1 MRSMAASQRFLFV
14 VLCVLLLAFAGIGTI
29 QYRQFQDLQRSTSQ
43 GEDNVMWNYFQL
55 YNEALRFQ
63 SSLLH
68 EPQPS
73 FQLRYD
79 ILVSRMDLVL
89 ESKDRNL
96 LQQTEIY
103 QQASKAIRHYIS
115 LADIWLGPDA
125 TKTLDNL
132 AHQELRQQ
140 LASLLPLLHQLTLEV
155 NQQATL
161 FDVARRDSVRQQ
173 IITTTLIATLQ
184 FTLLFVLAL
193 LIWRQMN
200 ISFLQHKLMQQLND
214 KLLRANQAAEAG
226 TRAKS
231 SFLANMSHEIRT
243 PMNGILGMLSLLADR
258 DMDPRERDYLETA
271 RESANHLLGLLND
284 ILDVSKLEEG
294 KIELQLTPHHLP
306 QLLEDIRAL
315 MQSNCDAKGIKLTLT
330 VAPDTPGWLM
340 IDPLRVR
347 QILFN
352 LVSNAIKFTH
362 QGEVKIHVDST
373 LLAQD
378 RHSVRISIQDT
389 GIGMSKNQLKN
400 LFQRFAQADVSITRQ
415 YGGSGLGLEISR
427 NLARLMGGD
436 ISVESNEG
444 HGSTFTYIW
453 PTRATTPSIV
463 CLPYKPMDQESYRI
477 LLVDDNATNRK
488 VIGAMLDSVGHHVTL
503 AVQGEEALEKLGHTA
518 FDLVLMDV
526 QMPVMDGLVATTRI
540 RTSQMQWAHIPIIAL
555 TADAMP
561 ESKQYYL
568 SHGMNGYI
576 TKPINKETLVNEI
589 NKSMSNELI
598 RHNYVSSDNKCNAH
612 GT

>member
-1 MRSMAASQRFLFV
+1 MRAMAASQRFLLV

-29 QYRQFQDLQRSTSQ
+29 QYRQFQDLERSSSQ

-63 SSLLH
+63 NALLH
-68 EPQPS
+68 ESQPT

-79 ILVSRMDLVL
+79 ILVSRMNLAL

-103 QQASKAIRHYIS
+103 QQASKAMRHYIS
-115 LADIWLGPDA
+115 LADIWLGPDSA
-125 TKTLDNL
+125 KTLDPQ

-140 LASLLPLLHQLTLEV
+140 LIPLLPLLHQLTLEV

-161 FDVARRDSVRQQ
+161 FDVARRDGVREQ

-200 ISFLQHKLMQQLND
+200 ISFLQHKLMQQLNE

-258 DMDPRERDYLETA
+258 DMDPRERDYLDTA

-284 ILDVSKLEEG
+284 ILDISKLEEG
-294 KIELQLTPHHLP
+294 KIVLQHAPHHLP

-315 MQSNCDAKGIKLTLT
+315 MQSNCDEKGIKLTLT
-330 VAPDTPGWLM
+330 VAPDTPEWLM
-340 IDPLRVR
+340 IDSLRVR

-352 LVSNAIKFTH
+352 LLSNAIKFTH
-362 QGEVKIHVDST
+362 QGEIHIHVDST
-373 LLAQD
+373 LLEQD
-378 RHSVRISIQDT
+378 RHSVRIAIADT
-389 GIGMSKNQLKN
+389 GIGMSKYQLNN

-436 ISVESNEG
+436 ISVKSREG
-444 HGSTFTYIW
+444 HGSTFTFLW
-453 PTRATTPSIV
+453 PTRTTIPSIV
-463 CLPYKPMDQESYRI
+463 CLPACQMDLPSYRI

-488 VIGAMLDSVGHHVTL
+488 VIGAMLDSVGHNVTL
-503 AVQGEEALEKLGHTA
+503 AVQGEEALEKLGHTE

-540 RTSQMQWAHIPIIAL
+540 RTSSQPWATIPIIAL

-576 TKPINKETLVNEI
+576 TKPINKETLLNEI
-589 NKSMSNELI
+589 NKQIHHERFERKPTVCDVL
-598 RHNYVSSDNKCNAH
+598 RQ
-612 GT
+612 

>member
-29 QYRQFQDLQRSTSQ
+29 QYRQFQDLERSTSQ

-68 EPQPS
+68 EPQTT

-89 ESKDRNL
+89 ESKDRSL

-103 QQASKAIRHYIS
+103 QQASKAIRSYIS
-115 LADIWLGPDA
+115 LADIWLGPDS
-125 TKTLDNL
+125 TKLLDKF

-161 FDVARRDSVRQQ
+161 FDVARRDSVRKQ

-184 FTLLFVLAL
+184 FALLFVLAL
-193 LIWRQMN
+193 LVWRQMN

-294 KIELQLTPHHLP
+294 KIELQLASHHLP

-330 VAPDTPGWLM
+330 IAPDTPEWLM
-340 IDPLRVR
+340 LDPLRVR

-373 LLAQD
+373 LLGQD

-389 GIGMSKNQLKN
+389 GIGMNKSQLKN
-400 LFQRFAQADVSITRQ
+400 LFQRFAQADASITRQ

-436 ISVESNEG
+436 ISVESTEG
-444 HGSTFTYIW
+444 YGSTFTYIL
-453 PTRATTPSIV
+453 PTRATTPSIA
-463 CLPYKPMDQESYRI
+463 CLPSKPIDQESYRI

-488 VIGAMLDSVGHHVTL
+488 VISAMLDSVGHHVTL
-503 AVQGEEALEKLGHTA
+503 AVQGEDALEKLGRIE

-540 RTSQMQWAHIPIIAL
+540 RTSQTSWAHIPIIAL

-576 TKPINKETLVNEI
+576 TKPINKETLLNEI
-589 NKSMSNELI
+589 NKHISRDPHTPAAI
-598 RHNYVSSDNKCNAH
+598 AQGHN
-612 GT
+612 

>member
-1 MRSMAASQRFLFV
+1 MRSMAASQRSLFV

-63 SSLLH
+63 NALRHDS
-68 EPQPS
+68 QAK

-79 ILVSRMDLVL
+79 ILVSRMELVL

-96 LQQTEIY
+96 LQQTPIY
-103 QQASKAIRHYIS
+103 QQASKGIRRYIA
-115 LADIWLGPDA
+115 LADLWLGPGQD
-125 TKTLDNL
+125 KPLDQAARLQLN
-132 AHQELRQQ
+132 QQ
-140 LASLLPLLHQLTLEV
+140 LEQLIPQLHQLTLEV

-161 FDVARRDSVRQQ
+161 FDVARRDGVRKQ

-184 FTLLFVLAL
+184 FALLFVLAL

-200 ISFLQHKLMQQLND
+200 ISFLQHKMMQQLNE
-214 KLLRANQAAEAG
+214 KLIRANREAEAG
-226 TRAKS
+226 KRAKS

-258 DMDPRERDYLETA
+258 EMDPRERDYLDTA

-284 ILDVSKLEEG
+284 ILDISKLEEG
-294 KIELQLTPHHLP
+294 RIELLLAPHHLP
-306 QLLEDIRAL
+306 QLLEDSRAL
-315 MQSNCDAKGIKLTLT
+315 MQSSCDEKGIRLYLTL
-330 VAPDTPGWLM
+330 APDTPEWLM

-352 LVSNAIKFTH
+352 LLSNAIKFTH
-362 QGEVKIHVDST
+362 QGEVNVRVDSQP
-373 LLAQD
+373 LDKD
-378 RHSVRISIQDT
+378 RHAIRIAIQDT
-389 GIGMSKNQLKN
+389 GIGMSQHQIEN
-400 LFQRFAQADVSITRQ
+400 LFQRFSQADASITRQ

-436 ISVESNEG
+436 ISVESREG
-444 HGSTFTYIW
+444 CGSTFTYTW
-453 PTRATTPSIV
+453 PAQATTPSIV
-463 CLPYKPMDQESYRI
+463 CLPAKPVVQESYRI

-488 VIGAMLDSVGHHVTL
+488 VIGAMLNSVGHQVTL
-503 AVQGEEALEKLGHTA
+503 AVQGEEALAKLAQAT

-526 QMPVMDGLVATTRI
+526 QMPVMDGLAATTHI
-540 RTSQMQWAHIPIIAL
+540 RASRQHWANIPIIAL

-576 TKPINKETLVNEI
+576 TKPINKETLLGEI
-589 NKSMSNELI
+589 NKYVARDQRQRAMSIGNP
-598 RHNYVSSDNKCNAH
+598 A
-612 GT
+612 

>member
-29 QYRQFQDLQRSTSQ
+29 QYRQFQDLERSTSQ

-68 EPQPS
+68 EPQTT

-89 ESKDRNL
+89 ESKDRSL
-96 LQQTEIY
+96 LQQTQIY
-103 QQASKAIRHYIS
+103 QQASKAIRSYIS
-115 LADIWLGPDA
+115 LADIWLGPDS
-125 TKTLDNL
+125 TKLLDKF

-161 FDVARRDSVRQQ
+161 FDVARRDSVRKQ

-184 FTLLFVLAL
+184 FALLFVLAL
-193 LIWRQMN
+193 LVWRQMN

-294 KIELQLTPHHLP
+294 KIELQLASHHLP

-330 VAPDTPGWLM
+330 IAPDTPEWLM
-340 IDPLRVR
+340 LDPLRVR

-373 LLAQD
+373 LLGQD

-389 GIGMSKNQLKN
+389 GIGMNKSQLKN
-400 LFQRFAQADVSITRQ
+400 LFQRFAQADASITRQ

-436 ISVESNEG
+436 ISVESTEG
-444 HGSTFTYIW
+444 YGSTFTYIL

-463 CLPYKPMDQESYRI
+463 CLPSKPIDHESYRI

-488 VIGAMLDSVGHHVTL
+488 VISAMLDSVGHHVTL
-503 AVQGEEALEKLGHTA
+503 AVQGEDALEKLGRIE

-526 QMPVMDGLVATTRI
+526 QMPVMDGLMATTRI
-540 RTSQMQWAHIPIIAL
+540 RTSQTSWAHIPIIAL

-576 TKPINKETLVNEI
+576 TKPINKETLLNEI
-589 NKSMSNELI
+589 NKHISRDPHTPAAI
-598 RHNYVSSDNKCNAH
+598 AQGHN
-612 GT
+612 

>member
-63 SSLLH
+63 SALLH
-68 EPQPS
+68 DPQPT

-89 ESKDRNL
+89 ESKDRSL
-96 LQQTEIY
+96 LQQTAIY
-103 QQASKAIRHYIS
+103 QQASKAMRHYVA
-115 LADIWLGPDA
+115 LADLWLGPQRER
-125 TKTLDNL
+125 TLDG
-132 AHQELRQQ
+132 AAQRQLRQQ
-140 LASLLPLLHQLTLEV
+140 LNALLPLLHQLTLEV

-161 FDVARRDSVRQQ
+161 FDVARRDSVREQ
-173 IITTTLIATLQ
+173 IITTTLIATVQ
-184 FTLLFVLAL
+184 FALLFVLAL

-200 ISFLQHKLMQQLND
+200 ISFMQHKLMQQLNE
-214 KLLRANQAAEAG
+214 KLIRATRAAEAG

-258 DMDPRERDYLETA
+258 EMGPRERDYLETA

-284 ILDVSKLEEG
+284 ILDISKLEEG
-294 KIELQLTPHHLP
+294 KIALQLAPHHLP

-315 MQSNCDAKGIKLTLT
+315 LQSNCDEKGIRLTLT
-330 VAPDTPGWLM
+330 IAQGTPEWLM

-347 QILFN
+347 QILLN
-352 LVSNAIKFTH
+352 LLSNAIKFTH
-362 QGEVKIHVDST
+362 RGEVNIRIDSQS
-373 LLAQD
+373 LELN
-378 RHSVRISIQDT
+378 RHSIRIVIEDT
-389 GIGMSKNQLKN
+389 GIGMSQHQIDN

-436 ISVESNEG
+436 ITVSSQEG
-444 HGSTFTYIW
+444 SGSAFTYVW
-453 PTRATTPSIV
+453 PAQATTPSIV
-463 CLPYKPMDQESYRI
+463 CLYSKPADQACYRI

-488 VIGAMLDSVGHHVTL
+488 VIGAMLDTAGHQVTL
-503 AVQGEEALEKLGHTA
+503 AVQGQEALTMLA
-518 FDLVLMDV
+518 NDRFDLVLMDV
-526 QMPVMDGLVATTRI
+526 QMPVMDGLAATTHI
-540 RTSQMQWAHIPIIAL
+540 RSANTPWANIPIIAL

-561 ESKQYYL
+561 ESKHYYL

-576 TKPINKETLVNEI
+576 TKPINKETLLREI
-589 NKSMSNELI
+589 HQLLARERPTRSLTLG
-598 RHNYVSSDNKCNAH
+598 DQA
-612 GT
+612 

>member
-68 EPQPS
+68 ESQPT

-89 ESKDRNL
+89 ESKDRSL

-103 QQASKAIRHYIS
+103 QQASKAIRSYIS
-115 LADIWLGPDA
+115 LADIWLGPEA
-125 TKTLDNL
+125 TKPLDNL

-161 FDVARRDSVRQQ
+161 FDVARRDSVREQ

-184 FTLLFVLAL
+184 FALLFVLAL

-294 KIELQLTPHHLP
+294 KIELQLAPHHLP

-330 VAPDTPGWLM
+330 VAPDTPEWLM

-373 LLAQD
+373 LLEQD
-378 RHSVRISIQDT
+378 RHSISISIQDT
-389 GIGMSKNQLKN
+389 GIGMSKSQLKN

-436 ISVESNEG
+436 ISVESSEG

-453 PTRATTPSIV
+453 PARATTPSIV
-463 CLPYKPMDQESYRI
+463 CLPSKPLDQESYRI

-488 VIGAMLDSVGHHVTL
+488 VIGAMLDSVGHQVTL
-503 AVQGEEALEKLGHTA
+503 AVQGEEALEKLGHTE

-540 RTSQMQWAHIPIIAL
+540 RTSQMPWADIPIIAL

-576 TKPINKETLVNEI
+576 TKPINKETLLSEI
-589 NKSMSNELI
+589 N
-598 RHNYVSSDNKCNAH
+598 RHISH
-612 GT
+612 GRLKYNTAMRVTKQ

>member
-1 MRSMAASQRFLFV
+1 MRSMAANQRFLFI

-29 QYRQFQDLQRSTSQ
+29 QYRQFQDLERSTSQ

-55 YNEALRFQ
+55 YNEALRFHN
-63 SSLLH
+63 SLLNDSQ
-68 EPQPS
+68 PQ

-79 ILVSRMDLVL
+79 ILVSRMNLVL
-89 ESKDRNL
+89 ESKDRSL
-96 LQQTEIY
+96 LQQTDVY
-103 QQASKAIRHYIS
+103 QEASKAIRYYIF
-115 LADIWLGPDA
+115 LADTWLGPA
-125 TKTLDNL
+125 PTKQLDKL
-132 AHQELRQQ
+132 AHQQLRTQ
-140 LASLLPLLHQLTLEV
+140 LESLLPLLHQLTLEV
-155 NQQATL
+155 NQQATV
-161 FDVARRDSVRQQ
+161 FDVARREGVRKQ
-173 IITTTLIATLQ
+173 IITTTLIAALQ

-193 LIWRQMN
+193 LVWRQMN
-200 ISFLQHKLMQQLND
+200 VSFLQHKLMQQLND

-258 DMDPRERDYLETA
+258 EMAPQERDYLETA

-284 ILDVSKLEEG
+284 ILDISKLEEG

-315 MQSNCDAKGIKLTLT
+315 MQSNCDAKGIRLTLII
-330 VAPDTPGWLM
+330 APDTPEWLL

-352 LVSNAIKFTH
+352 LLSNAIKFTH
-362 QGEVKIHVDST
+362 QGEVTINVDST
-373 LLAQD
+373 MLEQD
-378 RHSVRISIQDT
+378 NLSLRISIKDT
-389 GIGMSKNQLKN
+389 GIGMSRHQLNN

-436 ISVESNEG
+436 ISVESREG
-444 HGSTFTYIW
+444 QGSTFTYIW
-453 PTRATTPSIV
+453 PSKITTPSIV
-463 CLPYKPMDQESYRI
+463 CLPTKPIHQQSYRI

-488 VIGAMLDSVGHHVTL
+488 VISAMLNSVGHIVTL
-503 AVQGEEALEKLGHTA
+503 AVQGEDALEKLEHIE

-526 QMPVMDGLVATTRI
+526 QMPVMDGLVATTKI
-540 RTSQMQWAHIPIIAL
+540 RTSQKYWKDIPIIAL

-561 ESKQYYL
+561 ESKQYYI

-576 TKPINKETLVNEI
+576 TKPINKEALINEI
-589 NKSMSNELI
+589 NKYTPQNKLA
-598 RHNYVSSDNKCNAH
+598 HAYNPQNNSSA
-612 GT
+612 

>member
-1 MRSMAASQRFLFV
+1 MRSLAASQRFLAV

-63 SSLLH
+63 NSLRH
-68 EPQPS
+68 EPQAKY
-73 FQLRYD
+73 QLRYD
-79 ILVSRMDLVL
+79 ILVSRMDLIL
-89 ESKDRNL
+89 QSKDRSL
-96 LQQTEIY
+96 LQQTAIY
-103 QQASKAIRHYIS
+103 QQASMGIRHYIA
-115 LADIWLGPDA
+115 LADRWLGPEGA
-125 TKTLDNL
+125 EPLGHA
-132 AHQELRQQ
+132 AHQQLHQQ
-140 LASLLPLLHQLTLEV
+140 LALLLPLLHQLTLEV

-161 FDVARRDSVRQQ
+161 FDVARRDDVRQQ
-173 IITTTLIATLQ
+173 IITTTLIAALQ
-184 FTLLFVLAL
+184 FSLLFILAL
-193 LIWRQMN
+193 LISRQMN
-200 ISFLQHKLMQQLND
+200 ISSKQHKLMQQLNE
-214 KLLRANQAAEAG
+214 KLTRATREAEAG

-258 DMDPRERDYLETA
+258 DMAPRERDYLETA

-284 ILDVSKLEEG
+284 ILDISKLEEG

-315 MQSNCDAKGIKLTLT
+315 LQSSCNEKGITLTLT
-330 VAPDTPGWLM
+330 IADDTPEWLM

-352 LVSNAIKFTH
+352 LLSNAIKFTH
-362 QGEVKIHVDST
+362 QGAVNIHIDST
-373 LLAQD
+373 RLEQEHYSIRVA
-378 RHSVRISIQDT
+378 IQDT
-389 GIGMSKNQLKN
+389 GIGMSKYQLQN

-436 ISVESNEG
+436 ISVASQEG
-444 HGSTFTYIW
+444 KGSLFTYIW
-453 PTRATTPSIV
+453 PAQATTPSIV
-463 CLPYKPMDQESYRI
+463 CLPAKPADQERYRI

-488 VIGAMLDSVGHHVTL
+488 VIGAMLDSVGHQVTL
-503 AVQGEEALEKLGHTA
+503 AVQGAEALEKLA
-518 FDLVLMDV
+518 DDDFDLVLMDV
-526 QMPVMDGLVATTRI
+526 QMPIMDGLAATTHI
-540 RTSQMQWAHIPIIAL
+540 RTSQHPWATIPIIAL

-576 TKPINKETLVNEI
+576 TKPINKETLLNEI
-589 NKSMSNELI
+589 NRQVSRGLYQRNHTHP
-598 RHNYVSSDNKCNAH
+598 RH
-612 GT
+612 G

>member
-29 QYRQFQDLQRSTSQ
+29 QYRQFQDLERSTSQ

-68 EPQPS
+68 EPQTT

-96 LQQTEIY
+96 LQQTAIY
-103 QQASKAIRHYIS
+103 QQASKAIRSYIS
-115 LADIWLGPDA
+115 LADIWLGPDS
-125 TKTLDNL
+125 TKLLDKF
-132 AHQELRQQ
+132 AHQELRQK

-161 FDVARRDSVRQQ
+161 FDVARRDSVRKQ

-184 FTLLFVLAL
+184 FALLFVLAL

-294 KIELQLTPHHLP
+294 KIELQLASHHLP

-330 VAPDTPGWLM
+330 IAPDTPEWLM
-340 IDPLRVR
+340 FDPLRVR

-352 LVSNAIKFTH
+352 LLSNAIKFTH

-373 LLAQD
+373 LLGMD

-389 GIGMSKNQLKN
+389 GIGMNKSQLKN
-400 LFQRFAQADVSITRQ
+400 LFQRFAQADASITRQ

-436 ISVESNEG
+436 ISVESTEG
-444 HGSTFTYIW
+444 YGSTFTYIL
-453 PTRATTPSIV
+453 PTRVTTPSIV
-463 CLPYKPMDQESYRI
+463 CLPSKPIDQESYRI

-488 VIGAMLDSVGHHVTL
+488 VISAMLDSVGHHVTL
-503 AVQGEEALEKLGHTA
+503 AVQGEDALEKLGRIE

-540 RTSQMQWAHIPIIAL
+540 RTSQTPWAHIPIIAL

-576 TKPINKETLVNEI
+576 TKPINKETLLNEI
-589 NKSMSNELI
+589 NKHISRDPHTPAAI
-598 RHNYVSSDNKCNAH
+598 TQGHN
-612 GT
+612 

>member
-29 QYRQFQDLQRSTSQ
+29 QYRQFQDLERSTSQ

-68 EPQPS
+68 EPQTT

-89 ESKDRNL
+89 ESKDRSL
-96 LQQTEIY
+96 LQQTQIY
-103 QQASKAIRHYIS
+103 QQASKAIRSYIS
-115 LADIWLGPDA
+115 LADIWLGPDS
-125 TKTLDNL
+125 TKLLDKF

-161 FDVARRDSVRQQ
+161 FDVARRDSVRKQ

-184 FTLLFVLAL
+184 FALLFVLAL
-193 LIWRQMN
+193 LVWRQMN

-294 KIELQLTPHHLP
+294 KIELQLASHHLP

-330 VAPDTPGWLM
+330 IAPDTPEWLM
-340 IDPLRVR
+340 LDPLRVR

-373 LLAQD
+373 LLGQD

-389 GIGMSKNQLKN
+389 GIGMNKSQLKN
-400 LFQRFAQADVSITRQ
+400 LFQRFAQADASITRQ

-436 ISVESNEG
+436 ISVESTEG
-444 HGSTFTYIW
+444 YGSTFTYIL

-463 CLPYKPMDQESYRI
+463 CLPSKPIDRESYRI

-488 VIGAMLDSVGHHVTL
+488 VISAMLDSVGHHVTL
-503 AVQGEEALEKLGHTA
+503 AVQGEDALEKLGRIE

-540 RTSQMQWAHIPIIAL
+540 RTSQTSWAHIPIIAL

-576 TKPINKETLVNEI
+576 TKPINKETLLNEI
-589 NKSMSNELI
+589 NKHISRDPHTPAAI
-598 RHNYVSSDNKCNAH
+598 AQGHN
-612 GT
+612 

>member
-29 QYRQFQDLQRSTSQ
+29 QYRQFQDLERSTSQ

-68 EPQPS
+68 EPQTT

-89 ESKDRNL
+89 ESKDRSL
-96 LQQTEIY
+96 LQQTQIY
-103 QQASKAIRHYIS
+103 QQASKAIRSYIS
-115 LADIWLGPDA
+115 LADIWLGPDS
-125 TKTLDNL
+125 TKLLDKF

-161 FDVARRDSVRQQ
+161 FDVARRDSVRKQ

-184 FTLLFVLAL
+184 FALLFVLAL
-193 LIWRQMN
+193 LVWRQMN

-294 KIELQLTPHHLP
+294 KIELQLASHHLP

-330 VAPDTPGWLM
+330 IAPDTPEWLM
-340 IDPLRVR
+340 LDPLRVR

-373 LLAQD
+373 LLGQD

-389 GIGMSKNQLKN
+389 GIGMNKSQLKN
-400 LFQRFAQADVSITRQ
+400 LFQRFAQADASITRQ

-436 ISVESNEG
+436 ISVDSTEG
-444 HGSTFTYIW
+444 YGSTFTYIL

-463 CLPYKPMDQESYRI
+463 CLPSKPIDHESYRI

-488 VIGAMLDSVGHHVTL
+488 VISAMLDSVGHHVTL
-503 AVQGEEALEKLGHTA
+503 AVQGEDALEKLGRIE

-540 RTSQMQWAHIPIIAL
+540 RTSQTSWAHIPIIAL

-576 TKPINKETLVNEI
+576 TKPINKETLLNEI
-589 NKSMSNELI
+589 NKHISRDPHTPAAI
-598 RHNYVSSDNKCNAH
+598 AQGHN
-612 GT
+612 

>member
-29 QYRQFQDLQRSTSQ
+29 QYRQFQDLERSTSQ

-68 EPQPS
+68 EPQTT

-89 ESKDRNL
+89 ESKDRSL
-96 LQQTEIY
+96 LQQTQIY
-103 QQASKAIRHYIS
+103 QQASKAIRSYIS
-115 LADIWLGPDA
+115 LADIWLGPDS
-125 TKTLDNL
+125 TKLLDKF

-161 FDVARRDSVRQQ
+161 FDVARRDSVRKQ

-184 FTLLFVLAL
+184 FALLFVLAL
-193 LIWRQMN
+193 LVWRQMN

-294 KIELQLTPHHLP
+294 KIELQLASHHLP

-330 VAPDTPGWLM
+330 IAPDMPEWLM
-340 IDPLRVR
+340 LDPLRVR

-373 LLAQD
+373 LLGQD

-389 GIGMSKNQLKN
+389 GIGMNKSQLKN
-400 LFQRFAQADVSITRQ
+400 LFQRFAQADASITRQ

-436 ISVESNEG
+436 ISVESTEG
-444 HGSTFTYIW
+444 YGSTFTYIL

-463 CLPYKPMDQESYRI
+463 CLPSKPIDHESYRI

-488 VIGAMLDSVGHHVTL
+488 VISAMLESVGHHVTL
-503 AVQGEEALEKLGHTA
+503 AVQGEDALEKLGRIE

-540 RTSQMQWAHIPIIAL
+540 RTSQTSWAHIPIIAL

-576 TKPINKETLVNEI
+576 TKPINKEMLINEI
-589 NKSMSNELI
+589 SKNMSKKLMTHTYYN
-598 RHNYVSSDNKCNAH
+598 SDNKYNTH
-612 GT
+612 GG

>member
-29 QYRQFQDLQRSTSQ
+29 QYRQFQDLERSTSQ

-68 EPQPS
+68 EPQTT

-89 ESKDRNL
+89 ESKDRSL

-103 QQASKAIRHYIS
+103 QQASKAIRSYIS
-115 LADIWLGPDA
+115 LADIWLGPDS
-125 TKTLDNL
+125 TKLLDKF

-140 LASLLPLLHQLTLEV
+140 LTSLLPLLHQLTLEV

-161 FDVARRDSVRQQ
+161 FDVARRDSVRKQ

-184 FTLLFVLAL
+184 FSLLFVLAL

-294 KIELQLTPHHLP
+294 KIELQLASHHLP

-330 VAPDTPGWLM
+330 IAPDTPEWLM
-340 IDPLRVR
+340 FDPLRVR

-373 LLAQD
+373 LLGMD

-389 GIGMSKNQLKN
+389 GIGMNKSQLKN
-400 LFQRFAQADVSITRQ
+400 LFQRFAQADASITRQ

-436 ISVESNEG
+436 ISVESTEG
-444 HGSTFTYIW
+444 YGSTFTYIL
-453 PTRATTPSIV
+453 PTRVTTPSIV
-463 CLPYKPMDQESYRI
+463 CLPSKPIDQESYRI

-488 VIGAMLDSVGHHVTL
+488 VISAMLDSVGHHVTL
-503 AVQGEEALEKLGHTA
+503 AVQGEDALEKLGRIE

-540 RTSQMQWAHIPIIAL
+540 RTSQTPWAHIPIIAL

-576 TKPINKETLVNEI
+576 TKPINKETLLNEI
-589 NKSMSNELI
+589 NKHISRDPHTPAAI
-598 RHNYVSSDNKCNAH
+598 AQGHN
-612 GT
+612 

>member
-29 QYRQFQDLQRSTSQ
+29 QYRQFQDLERSTSQ

-68 EPQPS
+68 EPQTT

-89 ESKDRNL
+89 ESKDRSL
-96 LQQTEIY
+96 LQQTQIY
-103 QQASKAIRHYIS
+103 QQASKAIRSYIS
-115 LADIWLGPDA
+115 LADIWLGPDS
-125 TKTLDNL
+125 TKLLDKF

-161 FDVARRDSVRQQ
+161 FDVARRDSVRKQ

-184 FTLLFVLAL
+184 FALLFVLAL
-193 LIWRQMN
+193 LVWRQMN

-294 KIELQLTPHHLP
+294 KIELQLASHHLP

-330 VAPDTPGWLM
+330 IAPDTPEWLM
-340 IDPLRVR
+340 LDPLRVR

-373 LLAQD
+373 LLGQD

-389 GIGMSKNQLKN
+389 GIGMNKSQLKN
-400 LFQRFAQADVSITRQ
+400 LFQRFAQADASITRQ

-436 ISVESNEG
+436 ISVESTEG
-444 HGSTFTYIW
+444 YGSTFTYIL

-463 CLPYKPMDQESYRI
+463 CLPSKPIDHESYRI

-488 VIGAMLDSVGHHVTL
+488 VISAMLDSVGHHVTL
-503 AVQGEEALEKLGHTA
+503 AVQGEDALEKLGRIE

-540 RTSQMQWAHIPIIAL
+540 RTSQTSWAHIPIIAL

-576 TKPINKETLVNEI
+576 TKPINKETLLNEI
-589 NKSMSNELI
+589 NKHISRDPHTPAAI
-598 RHNYVSSDNKCNAH
+598 AQGHN
-612 GT
+612 

>member
-1 MRSMAASQRFLFV
+1 
-14 VLCVLLLAFAGIGTI
+14 
-29 QYRQFQDLQRSTSQ
+29 
-43 GEDNVMWNYFQL
+43 
-55 YNEALRFQ
+55 
-63 SSLLH
+63 
-68 EPQPS
+68 
-73 FQLRYD
+73 
-79 ILVSRMDLVL
+79 
-89 ESKDRNL
+89 
-96 LQQTEIY
+96 
-103 QQASKAIRHYIS
+103 
-115 LADIWLGPDA
+115 
-125 TKTLDNL
+125 
-132 AHQELRQQ
+132 
-140 LASLLPLLHQLTLEV
+140 
-155 NQQATL
+155 
-161 FDVARRDSVRQQ
+161 
-173 IITTTLIATLQ
+173 
-184 FTLLFVLAL
+184 
-193 LIWRQMN
+193 
-200 ISFLQHKLMQQLND
+200 
-214 KLLRANQAAEAG
+214 
-226 TRAKS
+226 
-231 SFLANMSHEIRT
+231 MSHEIRT

-294 KIELQLTPHHLP
+294 KIELQLAPHHLP

-315 MQSNCDAKGIKLTLT
+315 MQSNCDAKGIKLTLA
-330 VAPDTPGWLM
+330 VAPDTPEWLM

-373 LLAQD
+373 LLEQD
-378 RHSVRISIQDT
+378 RHSIRISIQDT
-389 GIGMSKNQLKN
+389 GIGMSKSQLKN

-436 ISVESNEG
+436 ISVESSEG

-453 PTRATTPSIV
+453 PARATTPSIV
-463 CLPYKPMDQESYRI
+463 CLPSKPLDQESYRI

-488 VIGAMLDSVGHHVTL
+488 VIGAMLDSVGHQVTL
-503 AVQGEEALEKLGHTA
+503 AVQGEEALEKLGHTE

-540 RTSQMQWAHIPIIAL
+540 RTSQMPWADIPIIAL

-576 TKPINKETLVNEI
+576 TKPINKETLLSEI
-589 NKSMSNELI
+589 N
-598 RHNYVSSDNKCNAH
+598 RHISHGRLKYNA
-612 GT
+612 TLRVTKQ

>member
-1 MRSMAASQRFLFV
+1 MRSLAASQRFLAV

-63 SSLLH
+63 NSLRH
-68 EPQPS
+68 EPQAKY
-73 FQLRYD
+73 QLRYD
-79 ILVSRMDLVL
+79 ILVSRMDLIL
-89 ESKDRNL
+89 QSKDRSL
-96 LQQTEIY
+96 LQQTAIY
-103 QQASKAIRHYIS
+103 QQASTGIRHYIA
-115 LADIWLGPDA
+115 LADRWLGPEGA
-125 TKTLDNL
+125 EPLGPA
-132 AHQELRQQ
+132 AHQQLHQQ
-140 LASLLPLLHQLTLEV
+140 LALLLPLLHQLTLEV

-161 FDVARRDSVRQQ
+161 FDVARRDDVRQQ
-173 IITTTLIATLQ
+173 IITTTLIAALQ
-184 FTLLFVLAL
+184 FSLLFILAL
-193 LIWRQMN
+193 LISRQMN
-200 ISFLQHKLMQQLND
+200 ISSKQHKLMQQLND
-214 KLLRANQAAEAG
+214 KLTRATREAEAG

-258 DMDPRERDYLETA
+258 DMAPRERDYLETA

-284 ILDVSKLEEG
+284 ILDISKLEEG

-315 MQSNCDAKGIKLTLT
+315 LQSSCNEKGITLTLT
-330 VAPDTPGWLM
+330 IADDTPEWLM

-352 LVSNAIKFTH
+352 LLSNAIKFTH
-362 QGEVKIHVDST
+362 QGEVNIHIDST
-373 LLAQD
+373 RLEQEHYSIRVA
-378 RHSVRISIQDT
+378 IQDT
-389 GIGMSKNQLKN
+389 GIGMSAYQLQN

-436 ISVESNEG
+436 ISVASQEG
-444 HGSTFTYIW
+444 KGSQFTYIW
-453 PTRATTPSIV
+453 PAQATTPSIV
-463 CLPYKPMDQESYRI
+463 CLPAKPADQERYRI

-488 VIGAMLDSVGHHVTL
+488 VIGAMLDSVGHQVTL
-503 AVQGEEALEKLGHTA
+503 AVQGAEALEKLA
-518 FDLVLMDV
+518 DADFDLVLMDV
-526 QMPVMDGLVATTRI
+526 QMPIMDGLAATTHI
-540 RTSQMQWAHIPIIAL
+540 RTSQHPWATIPIIAL

-576 TKPINKETLVNEI
+576 TKPINKETLLNEI
-589 NKSMSNELI
+589 NRQVSRGLYQRNHTHP
-598 RHNYVSSDNKCNAH
+598 RH
-612 GT
+612 G

>member
-29 QYRQFQDLQRSTSQ
+29 QYRQFQDLERSTSQ

-68 EPQPS
+68 EPQTT

-89 ESKDRNL
+89 ESKDRSL
-96 LQQTEIY
+96 LQQTQIY
-103 QQASKAIRHYIS
+103 QQASKAIRSYIS
-115 LADIWLGPDA
+115 LADIWLGPDS
-125 TKTLDNL
+125 TKLLDRF
-132 AHQELRQQ
+132 AHQELRQK

-161 FDVARRDSVRQQ
+161 FDVARRDSVRKQ

-184 FTLLFVLAL
+184 FALLFVLAL
-193 LIWRQMN
+193 LVWRQMN

-294 KIELQLTPHHLP
+294 KIELQLASHHLP

-330 VAPDTPGWLM
+330 IAPDTPEWLM
-340 IDPLRVR
+340 FDPLRVR

-352 LVSNAIKFTH
+352 LLSNAIKFTH

-373 LLAQD
+373 LLGQD

-389 GIGMSKNQLKN
+389 GIGMNKSQLKN
-400 LFQRFAQADVSITRQ
+400 LFQRFAQADASITRQ

-436 ISVESNEG
+436 ISVESTEG
-444 HGSTFTYIW
+444 YGSTFTYIL
-453 PTRATTPSIV
+453 PTRVTTPSIV
-463 CLPYKPMDQESYRI
+463 CLPSKPIDQESYRI

-488 VIGAMLDSVGHHVTL
+488 VISAMLDSVGHHVTL
-503 AVQGEEALEKLGHTA
+503 AVQGEDALEKLGRIE

-540 RTSQMQWAHIPIIAL
+540 RTSQTPWAHIPIIAL

-576 TKPINKETLVNEI
+576 TKPINKETLLNEI
-589 NKSMSNELI
+589 NKHISRDPHTPAAI
-598 RHNYVSSDNKCNAH
+598 AQGHN
-612 GT
+612 